1 MIFDDWFPVTYDMKT
16 VGNFPDLAS
25 ARLAQAMLEG
35 EGIPSTIPDEHL
47 AGLDWRMSGALG
59 GVRLQVSPE
68 HAEAAVALLE
78 QGTAVD
84 PEELDRLAVGNDQAS
99 DIETCPSCG
108 SSSIGPARPR
118 SRAKAL
124 TMLFFPFLLLAW
136 PFLAASR
143 RKRICSACSHTWR
156 PTA

>member
-1 MIFDDWFPVTYDMKT
+1 MKT

-35 EGIPSTIPDEHL
+35 EGIPSTIPDEYL

-78 QGTAVD
+78 QGTIVD
-84 PEELDRLAVGNDQAS
+84 SAELDRLAVGDDQVS
-99 DIETCPSCG
+99 DVEICPSCS

-118 SRAKAL
+118 RRAKAL

-136 PFLAASR
+136 PFLAAAR
-143 RKRICSACSHTWR
+143 RKRLCSECGHIWH
-156 PTA
+156 PTV

>member
-1 MIFDDWFPVTYDMKT
+1 MKT
-16 VGNFPDLAS
+16 VGNFPDLVS

-59 GVRLQVSPE
+59 GVRLQVSDE
-68 HAEAAVALLE
+68 HAEAAAALLE
-78 QGTAVD
+78 QGTMVD
-84 PEELDRLAVGNDQAS
+84 SAELDRLAVGNDQVP
-99 DIETCPSCG
+99 DTEICPSCG

-118 SRAKAL
+118 RRAKAL
-124 TMLFFPFLLLAW
+124 TMLFFPFLLLA

-143 RKRICSACSHTWR
+143 RKQICSACGHTWR